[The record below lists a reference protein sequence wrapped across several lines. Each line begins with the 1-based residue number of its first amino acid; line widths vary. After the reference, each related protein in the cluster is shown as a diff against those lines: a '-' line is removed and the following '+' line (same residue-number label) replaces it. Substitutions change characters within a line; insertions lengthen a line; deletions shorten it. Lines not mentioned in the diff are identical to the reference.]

1 MLDLHSFVWPARKD
15 CNVRSWFL
23 SVWMRMEE
31 NIILKKK
38 LTELSLCV
46 SASKVLLQSE
56 FEATFTD
63 IVYNWGWIKQQNCS
77 FTWTPLWLQS
87 PVLGHCHLEYFFQD
101 VDVFDRVSNYVGVS
115 AHPDKILSQ
124 DFCDT
129 FTVFVTILVGD
140 QSRLKLQQ
148 MYGKLFNFQTL
159 YLHYYTTEFDKNH
172 VF

>member
-1 MLDLHSFVWPARKD
+1 MYQLQKCSCSRSLKQCSLTLFTTEDESSSKTAVSLDTSLVAIASF
-15 CNVRSWFL
+15 
-23 SVWMRMEE
+23 
-31 NIILKKK
+31 
-38 LTELSLCV
+38 
-46 SASKVLLQSE
+46 
-56 FEATFTD
+56 
-63 IVYNWGWIKQQNCS
+63 
-77 FTWTPLWLQS
+77 
-87 PVLGHCHLEYFFQD
+87 GHCHLEYFFQD